1 MSKATQPAVAF
12 TGDFETY
19 YADDYSLSKKSMTT
33 VQYIRDHRFEVH
45 MFNWMCPQLDVHQ
58 PRHAGGRQ
66 GVVAIVDRM
75 KAIQNMGIPVMF
87 VGHNL
92 AFDALILKEHFNFE
106 PDLFFDTSLLCN
118 LVLGNELKNNKLE
131 TLAKKLDLEVDPER
145 SARVA
150 ELLGVEQDPT
160 GKKLKAALNAV
171 KGKRWDEIKR
181 LPKLCEA
188 YSIYCDV
195 DVLLTHQAY
204 EYIRRRVT
212 TYDIMIQT
220 YYLRA
225 FIRMPVDLDVALL
238 SDLKDDY
245 VETRTAEVEAFFATL
260 TADNSPSAEGLRKEA
275 TAKGFNWLQLIRSKD
290 KYASLLRTIGV
301 PESSIPMKPGKNGP
315 IYAFAKNDMA
325 LEILPDVYPELDLL
339 PEAVRLR
346 MEYNTSA
353 VESKLARF
361 RDVGATGSWGF
372 HVKPFGA
379 KNTARHSGS
388 NGSGASPQNLSRS
401 KPTIDTA
408 CGYSLRVREHLS
420 VRDAIM
426 AKEGQAL
433 AVADLSG
440 IELRTAM
447 WLANDTTAMEVLSD
461 PRRDLY
467 VEDGREY
474 FSKPDM
480 TKADKNLRQA
490 AKVVDLSCLAHG
502 TEVLTTNGWIPIQ
515 TVDANTMVWDGV
527 EWVHCAGAVYMG
539 FKSVISLGGIYITAD
554 HEVLDYDGWHRADE
568 AEAFSVER
576 YARWNLPDT
585 EPRPPVQKVNVKPPV
600 RVAHVYD
607 LLNCGERQRFTV
619 RSPETKFTAVVH
631 NCQYLVGW
639 RKILH
644 QAKLWKIPMDADM
657 AQLLHAG
664 YRRRHPAVI
673 EMWGVMQQYMRDLTQ
688 GHKFER
694 DMYPLVLT
702 HEGIILPNNFR
713 IRYPGIQYHWR
724 ERRYTY
730 WNASKNSRVGL
741 HAGLVV
747 ENCLAG
753 DTEVLT
759 EHRGWVRIVDVTEA
773 DRVWNGTRW
782 CKHGG
787 LAERGKRTT
796 IDVKGV
802 RMTLDHKV
810 LTASGW
816 CEAWKVGD
824 LGVDY
829 AKGKIFK
836 S

>member
-19 YADDYSLSKKSMTT
+19 YSDEYSLTRKSMTT
-33 VQYIRDHRFEVH
+33 VQYIRDPRFEVH

-58 PRHAGGRQ
+58 PRHASGHS
-66 GVVAIVDRM
+66 GVLLLVNRL
-75 KAIQNMGIPVMF
+75 KAIQAMGVPIMF

-92 AFDALILKEHFNFE
+92 AFDALIMKEHFDFE

-118 LVLGNELKNNKLE
+118 LVFGNELKNNKLE
-131 TLAKKLDLEVDPER
+131 TLAKKLDLDVDNER
-145 SARVA
+145 AARVA
-150 ELLGVEQDPT
+150 ELLGVEQDHS

-171 KGKRWDEIKR
+171 KGKRWEEIKA

-204 EYIRRRVT
+204 EHIRRRIT
-212 TYDIMIQT
+212 TYDITIQT

-225 FIRMPVDLDVALL
+225 FIRMPVRLDVALL

-245 VETRTAEVEAFFATL
+245 VETRKTEVEAFFDTIM
-260 TADNSPSAEGLRKEA
+260 ADTNPEIEGLRKES
-275 TAKGFNWLQLIRSKD
+275 TAKGFNWLQVIRSKD
-290 KYASLLRTIGV
+290 KYANLLKLLGV
-301 PESSIPMKPGKNGP
+301 PEDQIPMKAGKNGP

-325 LEILPDVYPELDLL
+325 LEILPDVFPGIDLL

-361 RDVGATGSWGF
+361 RDVGATGPWGF

-388 NGSGASPQNLSRS
+388 NGSGASPQNLARA
-401 KPTIDTA
+401 KPTVDTS
-408 CGYSLRVREHLS
+408 CGYRLRVKEHLG

-447 WLANDTTAMEVLSD
+447 WLANDTVAMEVLADSK
-461 PRRDLY
+461 RDLY
-467 VEDGREY
+467 VEDGRAY
-474 FSKPDM
+474 FNKPDM
-480 TKADKNLRQA
+480 SKKDKDLRQA
-490 AKVVDLSCLAHG
+490 AKVVDLS
-502 TEVLTTNGWIPIQ
+502 
-515 TVDANTMVWDGV
+515 
-527 EWVHCAGAVYMG
+527 
-539 FKSVISLGGIYITAD
+539 
-554 HEVLDYDGWHRADE
+554 
-568 AEAFSVER
+568 
-576 YARWNLPDT
+576 
-585 EPRPPVQKVNVKPPV
+585 
-600 RVAHVYD
+600 
-607 LLNCGERQRFTV
+607 
-619 RSPETKFTAVVH
+619 
-631 NCQYLVGW
+631 CQYLVGW

-664 YRRRHPAVI
+664 YRQRHPSVV
-673 EMWGVMQQYMRDLTQ
+673 ELWGVMQQYMRDLTQ

-694 DMYPLVLT
+694 DLYPLVLT
-702 HEGIILPNNFR
+702 HEGIVLPNSFR

-730 WNASKNSRVGL
+730 WNASKNARVGL

-747 ENCLAG
+747 ENCSQALAACVFNHMHHQIEQRLPLYNGVFVGSVHDEIIASFPVEQAKAGLGMMLEEMSKPVPFWEGLVTFAEG
-753 DTEVLT
+753 DTGHAL
-759 EHRGWVRIVDVTEA
+759 
-773 DRVWNGTRW
+773 
-782 CKHGG
+782 
-787 LAERGKRTT
+787 LERMDGS
-796 IDVKGV
+796 
-802 RMTLDHKV
+802 LDFHSRYGCLK
-810 LTASGW
+810 
-816 CEAWKVGD
+816 
-824 LGVDY
+824 
-829 AKGKIFK
+829 
-836 S
+836 